1 MEKNQVFDL
10 NQTNPDQNM
19 IEELIVRHSTSKLP
33 ENCENVTLMSQTS
46 LYRDYRTMYFR
57 RYH

>member
-33 ENCENVTLMSQTS
+33 ENRENVALMSQKS
-46 LYRDYRTMYFR
+46 PYRDTRMMYF
-57 RYH
+57 